1 MINTIFY
8 FVKDLETYRNK
19 LLEEGIS
26 SRTIVFVTKEKL
38 IMKGGQ
44 PYGGMTTSDI
54 TDLIWQNINGER
66 FQTFLQGYVSDQ
78 LAEVDLGAVWSKID
92 EVEGRIASAE
102 STIRAV
108 ASQTESFI
116 TAQTSANTEL
126 QNALSILQTKVTNI
140 DGQLVAIST
149 LGTRLTDVEGWINSA
164 NFVSVSTFNEAMAS
178 MSAAIDNIA
187 EPPAR
192 CSLAEWSD
200 LPVATTDEYP
210 YLWMRIQEKNENGEI
225 TSTSYFRIT
234 SDDHRYDSAGNCV
247 DAQFSMTQTP
257 SAANIHSPYQVG
269 DIYMRYKLPTESFSG
284 DVDEDHPWVAMAFE
298 DERDVNYSFNTSK
311 NPAIGMAQV
320 IVDIQNNEGFL
331 TEAKLLTILGN
342 RTGSVYTG
350 IKGIADDVVAG
361 VLAEVTDDDG
371 KVTASSIVEALAN
384 DTEASTQMQSYFTT
398 TVDNSTIESIVE
410 TKLNASVTG
419 ATWSEFV
426 STTNS
431 TNSSYAGLASTV
443 GGIEGNVSSL
453 LSDVSGL
460 DGKYDAVNALVTH
473 VVDSSGNIKSS
484 EIIQAINNDGSN
496 ILLNADKIN
505 LNTDEVLVTNTSGG
519 TVCKI
524 DKQGKAQFAGGR
536 IYIDDYTAHADAI
549 TNSGGSSVV
558 SGLGINIQEA
568 SSRNSSNVTHYGVN
582 EIQCKDHLGNQ
593 TAALSFGGDS
603 QAVNHPSAYFSW
615 GIAPKGTSAHGVVFG
630 SAVTYPN
637 STTDSGGVVTLNDP
651 SAAVFLSNNAGTGNQ
666 TDKGYIQIGDGFE
679 RYESLSGTFVFNNSN
694 IKVGNDTGITQTI
707 NIPSTTSGKHYEM
720 VIKKGIIVGC
730 TEVND

>member
-1 MINTIFY
+1 
-8 FVKDLETYRNK
+8 
-19 LLEEGIS
+19 
-26 SRTIVFVTKEKL
+26 
-38 IMKGGQ
+38 MKGGQ

-178 MSAAIDNIA
+178 MSAAIDNVA

-298 DERDVNYSFNTSK
+298 GERDVNYSFNTSK

-331 TEAKLLTILGN
+331 TEAKLLTMLGN

-361 VLAEVTDDDG
+361 ILAEVTDDDG

-384 DTEASTQMQSYFTT
+384 DTQASTQMQSYFTT
-398 TVDNSTIESIVE
+398 TVDNSTIENIVE

-431 TNSSYAGLASTV
+431 TNSSYAGLASSV
-443 GGIEGNVSSL
+443 GE
-453 LSDVSGL
+453 LSDDVAGL
-460 DGKYDAVNALVTH
+460 LTDVDGLGDHYDAVNALVTH
-473 VVDSSGNIKSS
+473 VVASDGSIKSS
-484 EIIQAINNDGSN
+484 EIVQAINDSGSN
-496 ILLNADKIN
+496 ILLSADKIY
-505 LNTDEVLVTNTSGG
+505 LNGTTFLQRLISEFENKKLTIDDGCLGVESTNVMQARSRMPIGENMQQWQPALTMVGE
-519 TVCKI
+519 KI
-524 DKQGKAQFAGGR
+524 NIDGER
-536 IYIDDYTAHADAI
+536 IYNDPCVVTPDMLATPYENPSWNIGYDKRWIDSLGSVNNNRVITVSDEAIDNDGQIEVVTQSPSNQNHIYSIQDDDYYVISTKK
-549 TNSGGSSVV
+549 
-558 SGLGINIQEA
+558 GLDKNGDDIPASAYVDGNVKTTGNIEVDDNIYCYNNIECFGNI
-568 SSRNSSNVTHYGVN
+568 S
-582 EIQCKDHLGNQ
+582 CLGNI
-593 TAALSFGGDS
+593 S
-603 QAVNHPSAYFSW
+603 
-615 GIAPKGTSAHGVVFG
+615 
-630 SAVTYPN
+630 
-637 STTDSGGVVTLNDP
+637 
-651 SAAVFLSNNAGTGNQ
+651 
-666 TDKGYIQIGDGFE
+666 
-679 RYESLSGTFVFNNSN
+679 
-694 IKVGNDTGITQTI
+694 VGNNTGVTQTI
-707 NIPSTTSGKHYEM
+707 NLPSATSGKHYEI
-720 VIKKGIIVGC
+720 VISGGIIVGC
-730 TEVND
+730 SEVND